1 MSDFMN
7 RASLAGA
14 VDLSSLRKPE
24 PAPGAS
30 AQGVGSP
37 GGASGAVPADL
48 LTLPSLVAQGN
59 ETNLRNF
66 IEISNQ
72 LPVIIE
78 FYAGWSEQSKALT
91 PKLVGLIKS
100 FQGRVLLLQ
109 IDIDSNINVAK
120 AFKVGSAPTVLAL
133 LRGQPV
139 PLFEGDQPQENI
151 QVVFERVLE
160 IAGENGMNGVVTVA
174 EPTGEELPPALPPHH
189 QAAFDAID
197 RGDYAGAVAEYE
209 EALKENPGD
218 TLATAG
224 IAQTKLLIRT
234 QGIDFEK
241 VLGSAPE
248 TAEEVMLKADACL
261 AVGHPAQAF
270 STILTR
276 FATVFGEE
284 REVLRKH
291 LLELFLICPA
301 DLPELADA
309 RRELA
314 ALLY

>member
-1 MSDFMN
+1 MSDFMS

-14 VDLSSLRKPE
+14 VDLSSLRKPDPSLSSKA
-24 PAPGAS
+24 PAAPAT
-30 AQGVGSP
+30 
-37 GGASGAVPADL
+37 AVAPADL
-48 LTLPSLVAQGN
+48 LKLPSLVAQGN

-66 IEISNQ
+66 IELSSQ
-72 LPVIIE
+72 VAVIIE

-91 PKLVGLIKS
+91 PKLTKLVQA
-100 FQGRVLLLQ
+100 FAGRVVLLQ
-109 IDIDSNINVAK
+109 IDLDSNVNVAK

-139 PLFEGDQPQENI
+139 PLFDGDQPEANI

-160 IAGENGMNGVVTVA
+160 IAAENGIAGVVSV
-174 EPTGEELPPALPPHH
+174 EGPVESELPPALPPRH
-189 QAAFDAID
+189 QAAYDAID
-197 RGDYAGAVAEYE
+197 AGDYQLAVSEYQA
-209 EALKENPGD
+209 ALRENPAD
-218 TLATAG
+218 SLASTG
-224 IAQTKLLIRT
+224 LAQVNLLIRT
-234 QGIDFEK
+234 EGIDFEK
-241 VLGSAPE
+241 VLSSAPE
-248 TAEEVMLKADACL
+248 SASEVLLKADACM

-276 FATVFGEE
+276 FASVFGDE

-291 LLELFLICPA
+291 LLELFTICPP

-309 RRELA
+309 RRQLA

>member
-1 MSDFMN
+1 MSDFMS

-24 PAPGAS
+24 PAPGAT
-30 AQGVGSP
+30 AAP
-37 GGASGAVPADL
+37 GANAGGIANPADL

-66 IEISNQ
+66 IDISNQ

-78 FYAGWSEQSKALT
+78 FYAGWSEQSKTLT
-91 PKLVGLIKS
+91 PKLVDITNS
-100 FQGRVLLLQ
+100 FNGRILLLQ
-109 IDIDSNINVAK
+109 IDLDSNINVAK

-139 PLFEGDQPQENI
+139 PLFEGDQPRENI

-160 IAGENGMNGVVTVA
+160 IAGENQMNGVITVA
-174 EPTGEELPPALPPHH
+174 EPTGQELPPALPPRH

-197 RGDYAGAVAEYE
+197 SGDYAGAVHQYE

-218 TLATAG
+218 TLAAAG
-224 IAQTKLLIRT
+224 LAQANLLLRT
-234 QGIDFEK
+234 EGIDFEK
-241 VLGSAPE
+241 VLASAPE
-248 TAEEVMLKADACL
+248 TAAEAMLKADACL

-276 FATVFGEE
+276 LATVFGEE

-301 DLPELADA
+301 DQPELADA
-309 RRELA
+309 RRQLA

>member
-1 MSDFMN
+1 MSDFMS

-24 PAPGAS
+24 PALGAS
-30 AQGVGSP
+30 AAVNGGSA
-37 GGASGAVPADL
+37 GNKPADL
-48 LTLPSLVAQGN
+48 LKLPSLVAQGN

-66 IEISNQ
+66 IEVSNR

-78 FYAGWSEQSKALT
+78 FYAGWSEQSKTLT
-91 PKLVGLIKS
+91 PKLVKLTNA
-100 FQGRVLLLQ
+100 FAGRILLMQ
-109 IDIDSNINVAK
+109 IDLDSNINVAK

-139 PLFEGDQPQENI
+139 PLFEGDQPEENI

-160 IAGENGMNGVVTVA
+160 IAAENGMTGVITV
-174 EPTGEELPPALPPHH
+174 EESVEGGVQPEMPPRHK
-189 QAAFDAID
+189 AAYDAID
-197 RGDYAGAVAEYE
+197 AGDYPRALAEYE
-209 EALKENPGD
+209 AAIKENPAD
-218 TLATAG
+218 SLAIIG
-224 IAQTKLLIRT
+224 LAQVNLLIRT
-234 QGIDFEK
+234 EGIDFEK

-248 TAEEVMLKADACL
+248 NAEEVLLKADACM

-276 FATVFGEE
+276 FAAVFGEE

-291 LLELFLICPA
+291 LLELFKICPPE
-301 DLPELADA
+301 LPELADA
-309 RRELA
+309 RRQLA

>member
-1 MSDFMN
+1 MADFMS

-24 PAPGAS
+24 PSLGSNSPAAAATNATGAPS
-30 AQGVGSP
+30 
-37 GGASGAVPADL
+37 DL
-48 LTLPSLVAQGN
+48 LKLPSLVAQGN

-66 IEISNQ
+66 IELSSQ
-72 LPVIIE
+72 VPVIIE
-78 FYAGWSEQSKALT
+78 FYAGWSEQSKVLT
-91 PKLVGLIKS
+91 PKLTKLIQA
-100 FQGRVLLLQ
+100 FAGRVVLLQ
-109 IDIDSNINVAK
+109 IDLDSNVNVAK

-139 PLFEGDQPQENI
+139 PLFDGDQPEANI

-160 IAGENGMNGVVTVA
+160 IAAENGIAGVVTVEGA
-174 EPTGEELPPALPPHH
+174 VEADLPPALPPRH
-189 QAAFDAID
+189 QAAYDAID
-197 RGDYAGAVAEYE
+197 AGDYPLAVSEYQA
-209 EALKENPGD
+209 ALRENPGD
-218 TLATAG
+218 TLAATG
-224 IAQTKLLIRT
+224 LAQVNLLIRT
-234 QGIDFEK
+234 EGIDFEK
-241 VLGSAPE
+241 VLSSAPE
-248 TAEEVMLKADACL
+248 TAAEVLLKADACM

-276 FATVFGEE
+276 FASVFGDE

-291 LLELFLICPA
+291 LLDLFTICPP

-309 RRELA
+309 RRQLA